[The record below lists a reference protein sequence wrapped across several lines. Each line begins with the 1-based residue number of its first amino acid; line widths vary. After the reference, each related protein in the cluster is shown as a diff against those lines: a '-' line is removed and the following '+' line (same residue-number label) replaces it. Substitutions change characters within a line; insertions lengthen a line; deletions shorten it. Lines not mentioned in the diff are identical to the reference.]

1 MRAILFTFL
10 LLVAGV
16 AQAQKTVPSG
26 VDCMKKAKGLGLSM
40 VDSYQACSV
49 KPAIRSCIFKQLKEN
64 KALVQDK
71 KELSSLGKQAIKDCQ
86 K

>member
-10 LLVAGV
+10 LLIAGV

-26 VDCMKKAKGLGLSM
+26 VDCMKKARGLGLSIS
-40 VDSYQACSV
+40 DAYQTCSV
-49 KPAIRSCIFKQLKEN
+49 KPAIRSCILKQQAEN
-64 KALVQDK
+64 KALESNK
-71 KELSSLGKQAIKDCQ
+71 KELSALGKAAIKECQ